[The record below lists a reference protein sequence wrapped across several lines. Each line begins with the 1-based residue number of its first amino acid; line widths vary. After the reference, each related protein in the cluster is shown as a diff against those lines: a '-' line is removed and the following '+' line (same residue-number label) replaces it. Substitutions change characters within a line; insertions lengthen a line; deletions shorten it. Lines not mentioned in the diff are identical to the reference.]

1 VSIRRAGQTVN
12 NFSLSFKTD
21 QDVVVMAPRGYVN
34 DLGAESLEHAS
45 EQVLDKGLKKLVVN
59 FSDMQY
65 INSIGA
71 SVFIGIVQ
79 KTIENEGQLCFT
91 NMKKVHQDVF
101 ELLGI
106 TKHVRVFK
114 EEQDALSF
122 LNEKA

>member
-21 QDVVVMAPRGYVN
+21 QDVVVMAPKGYVN

>member
-21 QDVVVMAPRGYVN
+21 QDVVVMAPKGYVN

-45 EQVLDKGLKKLVVN
+45 EQVLDKGLKKIVVN

-101 ELLGI
+101 EMLGI

>member
-1 VSIRRAGQTVN
+1 VN